1 MIGMDKVHVIRHK
14 VHVEGRSIHSVVR
27 ELGLSRNTVRKYLR
41 VAEPV
46 RREMQPRACPVRAK
60 VAVRLDE
67 LLEEWCSRTTRKQR
81 VTGTRL
87 HRQLVEE
94 GYAVGLTTVYEH
106 LRERRRQSAEVFVPL
121 IFHAGD
127 AVQVDFFEVTV
138 DVAKERRTVWK
149 FVMRLMHS
157 GYDFVWLYERC
168 DQLSFLDAHVRAFA
182 HFNGVPRR
190 CIYDN
195 LTAAVTRKVGL
206 HGIERKLTERF
217 AALASHY
224 LFEPCFARPGEG
236 HDKGGVEARG
246 KGIRLQ
252 HLTPIPEGHSL
263 DEIAQAVLDDV
274 TRHAAMKRTTAGE
287 SITTC
292 FDKEREYLRELPAA
306 AFSARMMKT
315 LSVSSRSTVQ
325 LDGAVYSV
333 PSRWARLQVAA
344 YIGVSDIRLV
354 CGGETEVHPRVATGG
369 KSVRYRHYLPELSRK
384 PQAVRQVA
392 PELVAELGEPYGR
405 LWDLLEQTHG
415 GLEAARTLA
424 RLLAAV
430 TTHGE
435 DAMATLLTQAL
446 AHPDAVRSP
455 HRTIGAV
462 NRQVRPSQVAV
473 PDALLGYDIE
483 AGRAADY
490 DWLLETGGVR

>member
-1 MIGMDKVHVIRHK
+1 MEQVHVIRHK
-14 VHVEGRSIHSVVR
+14 VHIEGHSIRRVAKA
-27 ELGLSRNTVRKYLR
+27 LGLSRTTVAKYLTQS
-41 VAEPV
+41 APA
-46 RREMQPRACPVRAK
+46 RRQSPPRAAPVRALC
-60 VAVRLDE
+60 AARIDE
-67 LLEEWCSRTTRKQR
+67 LIDEWRGRTTPKQR
-81 VTGTRL
+81 ITGTRL

-94 GYAVGLTTVYEH
+94 GFSVGKTTIYEH

-127 AVQVDFFEVTV
+127 AAQVDFFEVTV
-138 DVAKERRTVWK
+138 DIAKERRAVWK
-149 FVMRLMHS
+149 FVMRLMHC

-182 HFNGVPRR
+182 HFNGVPAR

-217 AALASHY
+217 SALTSHY

-252 HLTPIPEGHSL
+252 HLTPIPEGQTL
-263 DEIAQAVLDDV
+263 EEIAQAVLDDV
-274 TRHAAMKRTTAGE
+274 TRHAEMKREGAAGE
-287 SITTC
+287 STRAR
-292 FDKEREYLRELPAA
+292 FAKEREYLRELPAA

-315 LSVSSRSTVQ
+315 LSVSSCSTVQ

-333 PSRWARLQVAA
+333 PSRWARLQVVA

-354 CGGETEVHPRVATGG
+354 CGGVTEVHPRVAMGG
-369 KSVRYRHYLPELSRK
+369 KSVRYRHYLPELARK

-435 DAMATLLTQAL
+435 DAVATLLIEAL

-455 HRTIGAV
+455 PRAIGAV
-462 NRQVRPSQVAV
+462 NRQLVRPSQVAV
-473 PDALLGYDIE
+473 PEALLGYDIE

-490 DWLLETGGVR
+490 DWLLETGGAR